1 MALGTALFFNDLNG
15 VYGLHFFAANGC
27 LKLKHFKVRIHL
39 RTVKLVSR
47 LRLRLRLVDL
57 FHHVV
62 KTDGSISGLNRT
74 V

>member
-1 MALGTALFFNDLNG
+1 MALGTALFFNDLDG

-27 LKLKHFKVRIHL
+27 LKLEHFKVRIHL
-39 RTVKLVSR
+39 RAVKLVSR

-57 FHHVV
+57 FDHVV
-62 KTDGSISGLNRT
+62 KTDGSIRGLNRT

>member
-1 MALGTALFFNDLNG
+1 MAFGTALFFNDLDS

-27 LKLKHFKVRIHL
+27 LKLKHFKVGVHL

-47 LRLRLRLVDL
+47 LRLGLRLVDL
-57 FHHVV
+57 FDHVV
-62 KTDGSISGLNRT
+62 KTDGSIRGLNRA